1 MLEKVK
7 NLKELDIGVAS
18 KNFGYLGFKS
28 VIDGMKTQTG
38 LRKLSLRCGVNRV
51 GINGANIVKEMLEGM
66 PHLEFLNIGFVENYI
81 GDEGIT
87 ILTESVSKMSNIKSL
102 ILNLGF
108 NDAKSYG
115 LINTFKALS
124 NGAYDYLFVSLSH
137 N

>member
-1 MLEKVK
+1 M
-7 NLKELDIGVAS
+7 DIGVAS

-51 GINGANIVKEMLEGM
+51 GINGANIVKDMLENM
-66 PHLEFLNIGFVENYI
+66 RHLEFLNIGFVENYI

-87 ILTESVSKMSNIKSL
+87 ILTESVSKMSNIKCL
-102 ILNLGF
+102 MLNLGF

-115 LINTFKALS
+115 LINTLKALS
-124 NGAYDYLFVSLSH
+124 NGAYDYLFISLSH